1 MKAMVLKEYNRFMET
16 IEVETPTV
24 HENDILVQVKACG
37 ICQTDLKIFRGEIPP
52 PIVTLPHILGHE
64 VAGEVV
70 KVGDKVTGIQQGDA
84 GILYIYIACRNC
96 EWCLS
101 GHENLCSS
109 LKRVG
114 FELPGGYAQY
124 VRIPSYAFCPF
135 EKSFS
140 FNEMAILPDAVAT
153 AYRSVTTLAD
163 VKMGQ
168 NILIVGA
175 GGLGIHGVQ
184 IAKLCGARV
193 LVADR
198 KEKALQLAEQ
208 FGADVLIPS
217 EKNPLD
223 RVREITRG
231 KGVDAVI
238 EFVGLK
244 ETLAW
249 SLPSL
254 KKGGKLIVVGYAP
267 GQPFPLD
274 TMAMH
279 YNEWEIKGARLSTK
293 AELLQ
298 VIRLVEQEKI
308 KPVISKTFPFEKANE
323 ALEALKMEDT
333 TGRLVLTME
342 GEG

>member
-1 MKAMVLKEYNRFMET
+1 MKAMMLREYHRPMELIDMDTPSIGDDEVLV
-16 IEVETPTV
+16 EVRS
-24 HENDILVQVKACG
+24 CG

-52 PIVTLPHILGHE
+52 PIVVLPHIPGHE
-64 VAGEVV
+64 IAGIV
-70 KVGDKVTGIQQGDA
+70 KAVGKNVSGIAAGDA
-84 GILYIYIACRNC
+84 GIVYIYIACHAC
-96 EWCLS
+96 DWCMS
-101 GHENLCSS
+101 GRENLCLN

-124 VRIPSYAFCPF
+124 VCVPSYAFCPF
-135 EKSFS
+135 DPQLS
-140 FNEMAILPDAVAT
+140 FNEMAVLPDAVAT
-153 AYRSVTTLAD
+153 AYRAVTVLGDARP
-163 VKMGQ
+163 GQ
-168 NILIVGA
+168 DILIVGA
-175 GGLGIHGVQ
+175 GGLGIHAVQ

-198 KEKALQLAEQ
+198 KKKALQLAEE
-208 FGADVLIPS
+208 FGADVLIDADTSPQ
-217 EKNPLD
+217 E
-223 RVREITRG
+223 RIREATRG

-238 EFVGLK
+238 EIVGAK
-244 ETLAW
+244 ETLTW

-254 KKGGKLIVVGYAP
+254 KKGGKLIIVGYNP

-298 VIRLVEQEKI
+298 VIRLVEQGKI

-323 ALEALKMEDT
+323 ALKALSDETT
-333 TGRLVLTME
+333 TGRLVLTF
-342 GEG
+342 